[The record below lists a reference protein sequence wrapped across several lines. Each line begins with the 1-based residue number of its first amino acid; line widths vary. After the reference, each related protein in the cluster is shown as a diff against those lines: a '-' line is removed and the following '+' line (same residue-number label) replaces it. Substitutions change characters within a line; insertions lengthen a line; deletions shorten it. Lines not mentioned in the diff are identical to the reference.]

1 MKSQS
6 TSGLGTSYEGAAR
19 RGTRAWRRSLATSG
33 IVLLPIL
40 TGCMVGPD
48 YQKPDAPVNDAWLS
62 QTATAT
68 PTDTAS
74 VRWWESFKD
83 PTLSALVQKAYEQN
97 LSIKSAGLRVI
108 EARAR
113 RGIAVGRFFAQS
125 QEVFGGIANRQLS
138 YNAAGTG
145 TETAFS
151 DAQIGLQAA
160 WGA

>member
-1 MKSQS
+1 MKSRS
-6 TSGLGTSYEGAAR
+6 TRGLGMSRE
-19 RGTRAWRRSLATSG
+19 RADCRECRSWRRSLATGG
-33 IVLLPIL
+33 IAILPIL
-40 TGCMVGPD
+40 AGCMVGPD
-48 YQKPDAPVNDAWLS
+48 YQKPEAPVNDAWLS

-68 PTDTAS
+68 PTDAAS

-145 TETAFS
+145 TETAF
-151 DAQIGLQAA
+151 
-160 WGA
+160 